1 MDLGAPAFFEVSL
14 DSLRSPESTKT
25 VLLLSSRLFV
35 SAWRDGHPTSDIR
48 VTYGL
53 DENPDVV

>member
-1 MDLGAPAFFEVSL
+1 MDLGAPGFFEVSL

-25 VLLLSSRLFV
+25 VLLLSSRLFD
-35 SAWRDGHPTSDIR
+35 SAWPGGVTDR

-53 DENPDVV
+53 DENPDVVK

>member
-1 MDLGAPAFFEVSL
+1 MDLPVPGFFEVLL

-25 VLLLSSRLFV
+25 VLLLSSRLFD
-35 SAWRDGHPTSDIR
+35 SAWRRGGSEG

-53 DENPDVV
+53 DENPDVVK

>member
-1 MDLGAPAFFEVSL
+1 MDLRAPRFFEVLL

-25 VLLLSSRLFV
+25 VLLLSSRLFD
-35 SAWRDGHPTSDIR
+35 SAWRRGGSEG

-53 DENPDVV
+53 DENPDVVK

>member
-1 MDLGAPAFFEVSL
+1 MDLGVPGFFEVLL

-25 VLLLSSRLFV
+25 VLLLSSRLFD
-35 SAWRDGHPTSDIR
+35 SEWPRGQKDR

-53 DENPDVV
+53 DENPDVVK

>member
-1 MDLGAPAFFEVSL
+1 MDLPVPGFFEVSL

-25 VLLLSSRLFV
+25 VLLLSSRLFDSERPSGV
-35 SAWRDGHPTSDIR
+35 TEG

-53 DENPDVV
+53 DENPDVVK